1 MPGRTL
7 RRPSDSRPSRT
18 RDEDQP
24 EESTEDAPEEPRSR
38 RGSSTRPARRS
49 APAPR
54 RDEDDEKPARSRSRS
69 RDDDDD
75 ADADGDGSAT
85 SGGWGAWREKRAA
98 LSNFG
103 EEFKV
108 DYKRRYLIR
117 FLDDEPYATFGQHW
131 LDDMPKGEK
140 KSYICLGADCPLC
153 DILGADSETKA
164 KPLARFNVVEFVEE
178 KRDGKSLMV
187 PKHKFWEIGPGVA
200 QILEDYSD
208 DPQMSPLSDFY
219 WQVSKS
225 KTSKK
230 SPTTY
235 QISAVKERDLWDDWG
250 AEELTEEE
258 WNDFLDKRFDSS
270 SIRKDSA
277 DELAE
282 IAEDYIN
289 S

>member
-18 RDEDQP
+18 RDEEP
-24 EESTEDAPEEPRSR
+24 EAASGDEPEEPRSR

-54 RDEDDEKPARSRSRS
+54 RDEDEGEERSSRRSRGRSSS
-69 RDDDDD
+69 RDEEPDDNPETT
-75 ADADGDGSAT
+75 A
-85 SGGWGAWREKRAA
+85 GGWGSWREKRAQM
-98 LSNFG
+98 SNFG

-131 LDDMPKGEK
+131 LDDMPKGER

-153 DILGADSETKA
+153 DILGADTDTKA

-178 KRDGKSLMV
+178 KRDGETYMV

-200 QILEDYSD
+200 QILEDYAD
-208 DPQMSPLSDFY
+208 DPKMSPLSDFY

-225 KTSKK
+225 KSSKK
-230 SPTTY
+230 GPTTY
-235 QISAVKERDLWDDWG
+235 QITQVKERDLWDDWG
-250 AEELTEEE
+250 AEELTDKE
-258 WNDFLDKRFDSS
+258 WDEFLDKRFDSG

-277 DELAE
+277 EELAE
-282 IAEDYIN
+282 IAEEYVN